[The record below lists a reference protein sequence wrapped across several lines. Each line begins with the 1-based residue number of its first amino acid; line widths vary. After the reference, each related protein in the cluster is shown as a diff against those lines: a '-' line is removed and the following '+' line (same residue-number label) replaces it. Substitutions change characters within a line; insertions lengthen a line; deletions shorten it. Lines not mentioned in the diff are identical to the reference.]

1 MSAEK
6 IEITERADGVVFSV
20 IVAPRA
26 SKSEVVGVHDGA
38 LKVRIK
44 TAPVEGAA
52 NCELIAH
59 LSKFLK
65 VPKSTVK
72 IVSGETSKR
81 KKVQIDTMDKGALE
95 KALDKN
101 NLS

>member
-1 MSAEK
+1 MKKIDIAEK
-6 IEITERADGVVFSV
+6 EDGITFPV

-26 SKSEVVGVHDGA
+26 SKSEVIGIHDGA

-44 TAPVEGAA
+44 SAPVDGAA
-52 NCELIAH
+52 NRELIAY

-65 VPKSTVK
+65 VPKSH
-72 IVSGETSKR
+72 IQIISGETSKR
-81 KKVQIDTMDKGALE
+81 KKVQIDTMDKKALE

-101 NLS
+101 GLS